1 MVIEIYCFKTRI
13 NTKNQIIKTQ
23 KNLLFN
29 ITKLKVN
36 KMKTTYTII
45 AILAALLISQTAS
58 AKLGVKSSTIQLINK
73 IEINVE
79 AEIVSNI
86 NEMLANVQA
95 PSIKVDATK
104 QLNID
109 LVKLQTNELVHNVSE
124 NLPEFKFKI
133 VIAD

>member
-1 MVIEIYCFKTRI
+1 
-13 NTKNQIIKTQ
+13 
-23 KNLLFN
+23 
-29 ITKLKVN
+29 
-36 KMKTTYTII
+36 MKTTYTIM
-45 AILAALLISQTAS
+45 AILATLLISQTAS

-86 NEMLANVQA
+86 NEMLANVRA

-124 NLPEFKFKI
+124 NLPEFKFK
-133 VIAD
+133 VVLAD